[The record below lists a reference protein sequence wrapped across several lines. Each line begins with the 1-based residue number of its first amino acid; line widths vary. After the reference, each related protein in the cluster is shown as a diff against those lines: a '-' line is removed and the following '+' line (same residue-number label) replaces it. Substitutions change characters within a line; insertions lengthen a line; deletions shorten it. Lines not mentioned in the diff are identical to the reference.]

1 MFNFGDLSMR
11 IVVALGGN
19 ALLRK
24 GQKGTYEEQFN
35 NALRTAKFL
44 ADIVERGYDLIITHG
59 NGPQAGAIAVQNDA
73 ARDLIP
79 PMPLDVINAE
89 TQALIG
95 YMLQQSLRNEFIR
108 RGIHREVIALVT
120 QVVVRKDDPAFQNP
134 TKFIGPYYTEEE
146 AKRLMREKGWVM
158 KRDPRGGWRRVVPSP
173 EPIDIVEKET
183 IVRLLGQG
191 VIPITVGGGGIP
203 VIYENG
209 QYRGVEAVIDKD
221 LASSLL
227 ARLIKADMLV
237 ILTDVDYVYLNFED
251 KTRRQPLKEVKLD
264 EIKRY
269 YEEGH
274 FPLGSMGPKVL
285 GTIKFLEAGGKIA
298 VIGHLERALDVIE
311 GKAGTKIIR

>member
-1 MFNFGDLSMR
+1 MR